1 MKIKGNRFVTS
12 ILAASMLS
20 GTFFVPASAGELEG
34 ESAIAGMAVTLNN
47 YYAGEETPDEAILD
61 YLVPK
66 AQATSEAE
74 SETETEEPKT
84 EEPKTVMAATVAVT
98 SDASNVG
105 LVSAAGYLNVREQP
119 STGSVTVGRLFSN
132 CQVNIKS
139 SVNNSEGSWYRI
151 TCGDVE
157 GYVSAAYVLV
167 GTAAKT
173 AEDNI
178 QNRYAVVTADQLNV
192 RDSASDSANVVGTV
206 YKDEEYAIIEDQG
219 DFVKI
224 HIANDEVGY
233 VSKSGITIKTQF
245 AQAQKVDN
253 EFVSQ
258 ELENFMIDINYSRNV
273 YEQAMAEG
281 TGEGY
286 YRAYAAIVY
295 AAELLGY
302 YSEFAA
308 DSGLEDLAATS
319 KQEQESA
326 LALADAAY
334 KLASD
339 SGYFTQVAE
348 SVASSEAAAESSAA
362 AESVQETQT
371 QPSTDASSEGNTTS
385 NTAETTAPS
394 SSASDETISVEVPTA
409 ASVTGIEACYQGG
422 TKYVGDVVYTAELF
436 VRVSYSDGTVKD
448 IYDGWYSPQVGM
460 TLKQE
465 GYNVVT
471 MYYGDFSSNLEVYA
485 NPAPETQ
492 PAAPETQPAAP
503 ETQPAAPAPAP
514 ETQPAAPET
523 QPAAPETQP
532 AAPAPA
538 PETQPAAPETQP
550 AAPAPAPS
558 GNGQSIVDYAMQW
571 VGQCNYVWGGTNL
584 TPGGGVDCSGFTMN
598 VYAAFG
604 ISLPHYSGEQINYGQ
619 AVSYEQLQP
628 GDLIC
633 FSGHVGIYI
642 GGGMMVHAA
651 SAERGI
657 VVDNVF
663 YNKQPIGYRRLVQII
678 KIQGRLSELTGGLI
692 FVYYNRKKRI
702 H

>member
-465 GYNVVT
+465 GYNVV

-485 NPAPETQ
+485 NPAPTQATQ

-514 ETQPAAPET
+514 ETQPAAPA
-523 QPAAPETQP
+523 PAPETQP

-550 AAPAPAPS
+550 AAPAPAPAPS

-663 YNKQPIGYRRLVQII
+663 YNKQPIGYRRLV
-678 KIQGRLSELTGGLI
+678 
-692 FVYYNRKKRI
+692 
-702 H
+702 

>member
-20 GTFFVPASAGELEG
+20 GAFFVPASAGELEG

-74 SETETEEPKT
+74 SETET

-485 NPAPETQ
+485 NPAPTQATQ

-633 FSGHVGIYI
+633 FSGHVAIYI

-663 YNKQPIGYRRLVQII
+663 YNKQPIGYRRLV
-678 KIQGRLSELTGGLI
+678 
-692 FVYYNRKKRI
+692 
-702 H
+702 

>member
-34 ESAIAGMAVTLNN
+34 ESTIAGMAVTLNN

-74 SETETEEPKT
+74 SETET

-485 NPAPETQ
+485 NPAPTQATQ

-514 ETQPAAPET
+514 ETQPAASET

-604 ISLPHYSGEQINYGQ
+604 ISLPHYSGAQINYGQ

-663 YNKQPIGYRRLVQII
+663 YNKQPIGYRRLV
-678 KIQGRLSELTGGLI
+678 
-692 FVYYNRKKRI
+692 
-702 H
+702 

>member
-74 SETETEEPKT
+74 SETET

-258 ELENFMIDINYSRNV
+258 ELENFMIDIKYSRNV

-362 AESVQETQT
+362 ESVQETQT
-371 QPSTDASSEGNTTS
+371 QPSTDASSEGNVTNGTGE
-385 NTAETTAPS
+385 TAAPS
-394 SSASDETISVEVPTA
+394 SSASDETISVEVPTV

-485 NPAPETQ
+485 NPAPTQATQ

-538 PETQPAAPETQP
+538 PETQPAAP
-550 AAPAPAPS
+550 APAPAPS

-633 FSGHVGIYI
+633 FSGHVAIYI

-663 YNKQPIGYRRLVQII
+663 YNKQPIGYRRLV
-678 KIQGRLSELTGGLI
+678 
-692 FVYYNRKKRI
+692 
-702 H
+702 

>member
-74 SETETEEPKT
+74 SETET

-362 AESVQETQT
+362 ESVQETQT
-371 QPSTDASSEGNTTS
+371 QPSTDASSEGNVTNGTGE
-385 NTAETTAPS
+385 TAAPS
-394 SSASDETISVEVPTA
+394 SSASDETISVEVPTV

-485 NPAPETQ
+485 NPAPTQATQ

-514 ETQPAAPET
+514 ETQPAAPA
-523 QPAAPETQP
+523 PAPETQP

-550 AAPAPAPS
+550 AAPAPAPAPS

-663 YNKQPIGYRRLVQII
+663 YNKQPIGYRRLV
-678 KIQGRLSELTGGLI
+678 
-692 FVYYNRKKRI
+692 
-702 H
+702 

>member
-74 SETETEEPKT
+74 SETET

-295 AAELLGY
+295 ATELLGY

-362 AESVQETQT
+362 ESVQETQT
-371 QPSTDASSEGNTTS
+371 QPSTDASSEGNVTNGTGE
-385 NTAETTAPS
+385 TAAPS
-394 SSASDETISVEVPTA
+394 SSASDETISVEVPTV

-485 NPAPETQ
+485 NPAPTQATQ

-538 PETQPAAPETQP
+538 PETQPAAP
-550 AAPAPAPS
+550 APAPAPS

-633 FSGHVGIYI
+633 FSGHVAIYI

-663 YNKQPIGYRRLVQII
+663 YNKQPIGYRRLV
-678 KIQGRLSELTGGLI
+678 
-692 FVYYNRKKRI
+692 
-702 H
+702 

>member
-74 SETETEEPKT
+74 SETET

-550 AAPAPAPS
+550 AAPAPAPAPAPS

-633 FSGHVGIYI
+633 FSGHVAIYI

-663 YNKQPIGYRRLVQII
+663 YNKQPIGYRRLV
-678 KIQGRLSELTGGLI
+678 
-692 FVYYNRKKRI
+692 
-702 H
+702 

>member
-74 SETETEEPKT
+74 SETET

-362 AESVQETQT
+362 ESVQETQT

-394 SSASDETISVEVPTA
+394 SSESDETISVEVPTA

-485 NPAPETQ
+485 NPAPTQATQ

-503 ETQPAAPAPAP
+503 ETQPAAPETQPTVP
-514 ETQPAAPET
+514 ETQPSQPTGSIRVTNVALSSDLT
-523 QPAAPETQP
+523 QYTLNLCSQYGVDSSVIFSVMYHESHFNAGAT
-532 AAPAPA
+532 
-538 PETQPAAPETQP
+538 
-550 AAPAPAPS
+550 S
-558 GNGQSIVDYAMQW
+558 GSGAQGLMQIIPRYSASRMAKLG
-571 VGQCNYVWGGTNL
+571 VTNL
-584 TPGGGVDCSGFTMN
+584 YDPASNILVGIDLLAEYYHTYGSWNQALTAYRTGNAGSDSA
-598 VYAAFG
+598 YAATILG
-604 ISLPHYSGEQINYGQ
+604 S
-619 AVSYEQLQP
+619 
-628 GDLIC
+628 
-633 FSGHVGIYI
+633 VG
-642 GGGMMVHAA
+642 M
-651 SAERGI
+651 
-657 VVDNVF
+657 F
-663 YNKQPIGYRRLVQII
+663 Q
-678 KIQGRLSELTGGLI
+678 T
-692 FVYYNRKKRI
+692 VYYE
-702 H
+702 

>member
-74 SETETEEPKT
+74 SETET

-394 SSASDETISVEVPTA
+394 SSESDETISVEVPTA

-485 NPAPETQ
+485 NPAPTQATQ

-503 ETQPAAPAPAP
+503 ETQPAAP
-514 ETQPAAPET
+514 
-523 QPAAPETQP
+523 APETQP

-633 FSGHVGIYI
+633 FSGHVAIYI

-663 YNKQPIGYRRLVQII
+663 YNKQPIGYRRLV
-678 KIQGRLSELTGGLI
+678 
-692 FVYYNRKKRI
+692 
-702 H
+702 

>member
-20 GTFFVPASAGELEG
+20 GAFFVPASAGELEG

-74 SETETEEPKT
+74 SETET

-348 SVASSEAAAESSAA
+348 SVASSEAAAES
-362 AESVQETQT
+362 VQETQT

-485 NPAPETQ
+485 NPAPTQATQPAAPETQ
-492 PAAPETQPAAP
+492 PAAPETQPPAPETQPPAP

-523 QPAAPETQP
+523 QPAAP
-532 AAPAPA
+532 
-538 PETQPAAPETQP
+538 
-550 AAPAPAPS
+550 APAPAPS

-663 YNKQPIGYRRLVQII
+663 YNKQPIGYRRLV
-678 KIQGRLSELTGGLI
+678 
-692 FVYYNRKKRI
+692 
-702 H
+702 

>member
-192 RDSASDSANVVGTV
+192 RDSASDSAKVVGTV

-224 HIANDEVGY
+224 HISNDEVGY

-550 AAPAPAPS
+550 AAPAPAPAPS

-633 FSGHVGIYI
+633 FSGHVAIYI

-663 YNKQPIGYRRLVQII
+663 YNKQPIGYRRLV
-678 KIQGRLSELTGGLI
+678 
-692 FVYYNRKKRI
+692 
-702 H
+702 

>member
-74 SETETEEPKT
+74 SETET

-362 AESVQETQT
+362 ESVQETQT

-394 SSASDETISVEVPTA
+394 SSASDETISVEVPTV

-485 NPAPETQ
+485 NPAPTQATQ
-492 PAAPETQPAAP
+492 PA
-503 ETQPAAPAPAP
+503 AP

-532 AAPAPA
+532 AAPETQPAA

-550 AAPAPAPS
+550 AAPETQPTPAPAPAPS

-604 ISLPHYSGEQINYGQ
+604 ISLPHYSGAQINYGQ

-663 YNKQPIGYRRLVQII
+663 YNKQPIGYRRLV
-678 KIQGRLSELTGGLI
+678 
-692 FVYYNRKKRI
+692 
-702 H
+702 

>member
-74 SETETEEPKT
+74 SETET

-532 AAPAPA
+532 AAPETQPAAPA
-538 PETQPAAPETQP
+538 PETQPAAP
-550 AAPAPAPS
+550 APAPAPS

-633 FSGHVGIYI
+633 FSGHVAIYI

-663 YNKQPIGYRRLVQII
+663 YNKQPIGYRRLV
-678 KIQGRLSELTGGLI
+678 
-692 FVYYNRKKRI
+692 
-702 H
+702 

>member
-1 MKIKGNRFVTS
+1 
-12 ILAASMLS
+12 MLS

-394 SSASDETISVEVPTA
+394 SSASDETISVEVPTV

-550 AAPAPAPS
+550 AAPAPAPAPS

-633 FSGHVGIYI
+633 FSGHVAIYI

-663 YNKQPIGYRRLVQII
+663 YNKQPIGYRRLV
-678 KIQGRLSELTGGLI
+678 
-692 FVYYNRKKRI
+692 
-702 H
+702 

>member
-84 EEPKTVMAATVAVT
+84 VMAATVAVT

-139 SVNNSEGSWYRI
+139 SVNNSEGRWYRI

-550 AAPAPAPS
+550 AAPAPAPAPS

-633 FSGHVGIYI
+633 FSGHVAIYI

-663 YNKQPIGYRRLVQII
+663 YNKQPIGYRRLV
-678 KIQGRLSELTGGLI
+678 
-692 FVYYNRKKRI
+692 
-702 H
+702 

>member
-74 SETETEEPKT
+74 SETET

-362 AESVQETQT
+362 ESVQETQT
-371 QPSTDASSEGNTTS
+371 QPSTDASSEGNVTNGTGE
-385 NTAETTAPS
+385 TAAPS
-394 SSASDETISVEVPTA
+394 SSASDETISVEVPTV

-485 NPAPETQ
+485 NPAPTQATQ

-503 ETQPAAPAPAP
+503 ETQPAAP
-514 ETQPAAPET
+514 
-523 QPAAPETQP
+523 
-532 AAPAPA
+532 
-538 PETQPAAPETQP
+538 
-550 AAPAPAPS
+550 APAPAPS

-604 ISLPHYSGEQINYGQ
+604 ISLPHYSGAQINYGQ

-633 FSGHVGIYI
+633 FSGHVAIYI

-663 YNKQPIGYRRLVQII
+663 YNKQPIGYRRLV
-678 KIQGRLSELTGGLI
+678 
-692 FVYYNRKKRI
+692 
-702 H
+702 

>member
-74 SETETEEPKT
+74 SETET

-167 GTAAKT
+167 GTAAKN

-362 AESVQETQT
+362 ESVQETQT

-385 NTAETTAPS
+385 NAAETTAPS
-394 SSASDETISVEVPTA
+394 SSASDETISVEVPTV

-448 IYDGWYSPQVGM
+448 IYNGWYSPQVGM

-485 NPAPETQ
+485 NPAPTQATQ
-492 PAAPETQPAAP
+492 PATPETQPAAP

-550 AAPAPAPS
+550 AAPAPAPAPS

-604 ISLPHYSGEQINYGQ
+604 ISLPHYSGAQINYGQ

-663 YNKQPIGYRRLVQII
+663 YNKQPIGYRRLV
-678 KIQGRLSELTGGLI
+678 
-692 FVYYNRKKRI
+692 
-702 H
+702 

>member
-178 QNRYAVVTADQLNV
+178 QNRYAVVTADQLKV

-348 SVASSEAAAESSAA
+348 SVASSEAVAESSAA

-550 AAPAPAPS
+550 AAPAPAPAPS

-604 ISLPHYSGEQINYGQ
+604 ISLPHYSGAQINYGQ

-633 FSGHVGIYI
+633 FSGHVAIYI

-663 YNKQPIGYRRLVQII
+663 YNKQPIGYRRLV
-678 KIQGRLSELTGGLI
+678 
-692 FVYYNRKKRI
+692 
-702 H
+702 

>member
-74 SETETEEPKT
+74 SETET

-362 AESVQETQT
+362 ESVQETQA
-371 QPSTDASSEGNTTS
+371 QPSTDASSEGNTTNGTGES
-385 NTAETTAPS
+385 AAPS
-394 SSASDETISVEVPTA
+394 SSASDETISVEVPTV

-485 NPAPETQ
+485 NPAPTQATQ

-514 ETQPAAPET
+514 ETQPAAPA
-523 QPAAPETQP
+523 PAPETQP

-550 AAPAPAPS
+550 AAPAPAPAPS

-633 FSGHVGIYI
+633 FSGHVAIYI

-663 YNKQPIGYRRLVQII
+663 YNKQPIGYRRLV
-678 KIQGRLSELTGGLI
+678 
-692 FVYYNRKKRI
+692 
-702 H
+702 

>member
-74 SETETEEPKT
+74 SETET

-192 RDSASDSANVVGTV
+192 RDSASESAKVVGTV

-224 HIANDEVGY
+224 HISNDEVGY

-362 AESVQETQT
+362 ESVQETPA
-371 QPSTDASSEGNTTS
+371 QPSTDASSEGNTT
-385 NTAETTAPS
+385 NGTGETAAPS
-394 SSASDETISVEVPTA
+394 SSASDETISVEVPTVA
-409 ASVTGIEACYQGG
+409 AVTGIEACYQGG

-485 NPAPETQ
+485 NPAPTQATQ

-503 ETQPAAPAPAP
+503 ETQPAAPETQPAAP

-532 AAPAPA
+532 AAPAP
-538 PETQPAAPETQP
+538 
-550 AAPAPAPS
+550 APAPAPS

-604 ISLPHYSGEQINYGQ
+604 ISLPHYSGSQINYGQ

-633 FSGHVGIYI
+633 FPGHVGIYI

-663 YNKQPIGYRRLVQII
+663 YNKQPIGYRRLV
-678 KIQGRLSELTGGLI
+678 
-692 FVYYNRKKRI
+692 
-702 H
+702 

>member
-74 SETETEEPKT
+74 SETET

-348 SVASSEAAAESSAA
+348 SVASSEAAAES
-362 AESVQETQT
+362 VQETQT

-550 AAPAPAPS
+550 AAPAPAPAPS

-663 YNKQPIGYRRLVQII
+663 YNKQPIGYRRLV
-678 KIQGRLSELTGGLI
+678 
-692 FVYYNRKKRI
+692 
-702 H
+702 

>member
-74 SETETEEPKT
+74 SETET

-362 AESVQETQT
+362 ESVQETQT

-503 ETQPAAPAPAP
+503 APAP
-514 ETQPAAPET
+514 ETQPAASET

-550 AAPAPAPS
+550 AAPAPAPAPS

-663 YNKQPIGYRRLVQII
+663 YNKQPIGYRRLV
-678 KIQGRLSELTGGLI
+678 
-692 FVYYNRKKRI
+692 
-702 H
+702 

>member
-326 LALADAAY
+326 LALADVAY

-394 SSASDETISVEVPTA
+394 SSASDETISVEVPTV

-485 NPAPETQ
+485 NPAPTQATQ
-492 PAAPETQPAAP
+492 PA
-503 ETQPAAPAPAP
+503 AP

-532 AAPAPA
+532 AAPETQPAA

-550 AAPAPAPS
+550 AAPETQPAAPAPAPAPS

-663 YNKQPIGYRRLVQII
+663 YNKQPIGYRRLV
-678 KIQGRLSELTGGLI
+678 
-692 FVYYNRKKRI
+692 
-702 H
+702 

>member
-74 SETETEEPKT
+74 SETET

-348 SVASSEAAAESSAA
+348 SVASSEAAAES
-362 AESVQETQT
+362 VQETQT

-492 PAAPETQPAAP
+492 PAAP
-503 ETQPAAPAPAP
+503 AP

-550 AAPAPAPS
+550 TPAPAPAPS

-663 YNKQPIGYRRLVQII
+663 YNKQPIGYRRLV
-678 KIQGRLSELTGGLI
+678 
-692 FVYYNRKKRI
+692 
-702 H
+702 

>member
-139 SVNNSEGSWYRI
+139 SVNNSEDSWYRI

-485 NPAPETQ
+485 NPAPTQATQ

-503 ETQPAAPAPAP
+503 ETQPAAPETQPTVP
-514 ETQPAAPET
+514 ETQPSQPTGSIRVTNVALSSDLT
-523 QPAAPETQP
+523 QYTLNLCSQYGVDSSVIFSVMYHESQFNAGAT
-532 AAPAPA
+532 
-538 PETQPAAPETQP
+538 
-550 AAPAPAPS
+550 S
-558 GNGQSIVDYAMQW
+558 GKGAQGLMQIIPRYSASRMAKLG
-571 VGQCNYVWGGTNL
+571 VTNL
-584 TPGGGVDCSGFTMN
+584 YDPASNILVGIDLLAEYYHTYGSWNQALTAYRTGNAGSDSA
-598 VYAAFG
+598 YAATILG
-604 ISLPHYSGEQINYGQ
+604 S
-619 AVSYEQLQP
+619 
-628 GDLIC
+628 
-633 FSGHVGIYI
+633 VG
-642 GGGMMVHAA
+642 M
-651 SAERGI
+651 
-657 VVDNVF
+657 F
-663 YNKQPIGYRRLVQII
+663 Q
-678 KIQGRLSELTGGLI
+678 T
-692 FVYYNRKKRI
+692 VYYE
-702 H
+702 

>member
-20 GTFFVPASAGELEG
+20 GTFFAPASAGELEG

-362 AESVQETQT
+362 ESVQETQT
-371 QPSTDASSEGNTTS
+371 QPSTDASSEGNVTNGTG
-385 NTAETTAPS
+385 ETTAPS

-485 NPAPETQ
+485 NPAPTQATQ

-633 FSGHVGIYI
+633 FSGHVAIYI

-663 YNKQPIGYRRLVQII
+663 YNKQPIGYRRLV
-678 KIQGRLSELTGGLI
+678 
-692 FVYYNRKKRI
+692 
-702 H
+702 

>member
-74 SETETEEPKT
+74 SETET

-362 AESVQETQT
+362 ESVQETQT
-371 QPSTDASSEGNTTS
+371 QPSTDASSEGNVTNGTGE
-385 NTAETTAPS
+385 TAAPS
-394 SSASDETISVEVPTA
+394 SSASDETISVEVPTV

-485 NPAPETQ
+485 NPAPTQ
-492 PAAPETQPAAP
+492 A
-503 ETQPAAPAPAP
+503 TQPAAPAPAPETQPAAP

-538 PETQPAAPETQP
+538 PETQPAAP
-550 AAPAPAPS
+550 APAPAPS

-633 FSGHVGIYI
+633 FSGHVAIYI

-663 YNKQPIGYRRLVQII
+663 YNKQPIGYRRLV
-678 KIQGRLSELTGGLI
+678 
-692 FVYYNRKKRI
+692 
-702 H
+702 

>member
-74 SETETEEPKT
+74 SETET

-362 AESVQETQT
+362 ESVQETQT
-371 QPSTDASSEGNTTS
+371 QPSTDASSEGNVTNGTGE
-385 NTAETTAPS
+385 TAAPS
-394 SSASDETISVEVPTA
+394 SSASDETISVEVPTV

-485 NPAPETQ
+485 NPAPTQATQPAAPETQ
-492 PAAPETQPAAP
+492 PAAPETQPPAPETQPAAP

-523 QPAAPETQP
+523 QPAAP
-532 AAPAPA
+532 
-538 PETQPAAPETQP
+538 
-550 AAPAPAPS
+550 APAPAPS

-663 YNKQPIGYRRLVQII
+663 YNKQPIGYRRLV
-678 KIQGRLSELTGGLI
+678 
-692 FVYYNRKKRI
+692 
-702 H
+702 

>member
-173 AEDNI
+173 SEDNI

-550 AAPAPAPS
+550 AAPAPAPAPS

-633 FSGHVGIYI
+633 FSGHVAIYI

-663 YNKQPIGYRRLVQII
+663 YNKQPIGYRRLV
-678 KIQGRLSELTGGLI
+678 
-692 FVYYNRKKRI
+692 
-702 H
+702 

>member
-20 GTFFVPASAGELEG
+20 GTFFAPASAGELEG

-167 GTAAKT
+167 GTAAKI

-362 AESVQETQT
+362 ESVQETQT
-371 QPSTDASSEGNTTS
+371 QPSTDASSEGNVTNGTGE
-385 NTAETTAPS
+385 TAAPS

-485 NPAPETQ
+485 NPAPTQATQ

-514 ETQPAAPET
+514 ETQPAAPA
-523 QPAAPETQP
+523 PAPETQP

-550 AAPAPAPS
+550 AAPAPAPAPS

-663 YNKQPIGYRRLVQII
+663 YNKQPIGYRRLV
-678 KIQGRLSELTGGLI
+678 
-692 FVYYNRKKRI
+692 
-702 H
+702 

>member
-74 SETETEEPKT
+74 SETET

-348 SVASSEAAAESSAA
+348 SVASSEAAAES
-362 AESVQETQT
+362 VQETQT

-503 ETQPAAPAPAP
+503 ETQPAAPAP

-550 AAPAPAPS
+550 TPAPAPAPS

-633 FSGHVGIYI
+633 FSGHVAIYI

-663 YNKQPIGYRRLVQII
+663 YNKQPIGYRRLV
-678 KIQGRLSELTGGLI
+678 
-692 FVYYNRKKRI
+692 
-702 H
+702 

>member
-74 SETETEEPKT
+74 SETET

-348 SVASSEAAAESSAA
+348 SVASSEAAAES
-362 AESVQETQT
+362 VQETQT

-394 SSASDETISVEVPTA
+394 SSASDENISVEVPTA

-550 AAPAPAPS
+550 AAPAPAPAPS

-663 YNKQPIGYRRLVQII
+663 YNKQPIGYRRLV
-678 KIQGRLSELTGGLI
+678 
-692 FVYYNRKKRI
+692 
-702 H
+702 

>member
-20 GTFFVPASAGELEG
+20 GAFFVPASAGELEG

-74 SETETEEPKT
+74 SETET

-192 RDSASDSANVVGTV
+192 RDSASESAKVVGTV

-224 HIANDEVGY
+224 HISNDEVGY

-362 AESVQETQT
+362 ESVQETQA
-371 QPSTDASSEGNTTS
+371 QPSTDVSSEGNTTNGTGES
-385 NTAETTAPS
+385 AAPS
-394 SSASDETISVEVPTA
+394 SSASDETISVEVPTV

-485 NPAPETQ
+485 NPAPTQATQ
-492 PAAPETQPAAP
+492 PA
-503 ETQPAAPAPAP
+503 AP

-532 AAPAPA
+532 AAPETQPAA

-550 AAPAPAPS
+550 AAPETQPAAPAPAPAPS

-604 ISLPHYSGEQINYGQ
+604 ISLPHYSGSQINYGQ

-633 FSGHVGIYI
+633 FPGHVGIYI

-663 YNKQPIGYRRLVQII
+663 YNKQPIGYRRLV
-678 KIQGRLSELTGGLI
+678 
-692 FVYYNRKKRI
+692 
-702 H
+702 

>member
-74 SETETEEPKT
+74 SETET

-362 AESVQETQT
+362 ESVQETQT
-371 QPSTDASSEGNTTS
+371 QPSTDASSEGNVTNGTGE
-385 NTAETTAPS
+385 TAAPS
-394 SSASDETISVEVPTA
+394 SSASDETISVEVPTV

-485 NPAPETQ
+485 NPAPTQATQ
-492 PAAPETQPAAP
+492 PAAPETQPAAQ

-633 FSGHVGIYI
+633 FSGHVAIYI

-663 YNKQPIGYRRLVQII
+663 YNKQPIGYRRLV
-678 KIQGRLSELTGGLI
+678 
-692 FVYYNRKKRI
+692 
-702 H
+702 

>member
-74 SETETEEPKT
+74 SETET

-362 AESVQETQT
+362 ESVQETQT
-371 QPSTDASSEGNTTS
+371 QPSTDASSEGNVTNGTGE
-385 NTAETTAPS
+385 TAAPS
-394 SSASDETISVEVPTA
+394 SSASDETISVEVPTV

-485 NPAPETQ
+485 NPAPTQATQ

-532 AAPAPA
+532 AAPETQPAAPAPA
-538 PETQPAAPETQP
+538 PETQPAAP
-550 AAPAPAPS
+550 APAPAPS

-604 ISLPHYSGEQINYGQ
+604 ISLPHYSGAQINYGQ

-633 FSGHVGIYI
+633 FSGHVAIYI

-663 YNKQPIGYRRLVQII
+663 YNKQPIGYRRLV
-678 KIQGRLSELTGGLI
+678 
-692 FVYYNRKKRI
+692 
-702 H
+702 

>member
-1 MKIKGNRFVTS
+1 MKIKGNRLVTS

-20 GTFFVPASAGELEG
+20 GMCVIPASAGELEG

-47 YYAGEETPDEAILD
+47 YYAGEETPDEGILD
-61 YLVPK
+61 YLVPL
-66 AQATSEAE
+66 AQATSEAETE
-74 SETETEEPKT
+74 SETETEEPR
-84 EEPKTVMAATVAVT
+84 TVMAATVAIE

-119 STGSVTVGRLFSN
+119 STGSVTIGRLFSN
-132 CQVNIKS
+132 CQVVILD
-139 SVNNSEGSWYRI
+139 SVNNSEGSWYHI

-157 GYVSAAYVLV
+157 GYVSASYVLV
-167 GTAAKT
+167 GSAAKT

-178 QNRYAVVTADQLNV
+178 QNRYAVITADQLNV
-192 RDSASDSANVVGTV
+192 RDSASESAKVVGTV

-302 YSEFAA
+302 YSDFAS
-308 DSGLEDLAATS
+308 DSGLTELAETS
-319 KQEQESA
+319 KQEQDSA

-334 KLASD
+334 QLASD
-339 SGYFTQVAE
+339 AGYFTQVAE
-348 SVASSEAAAESSAA
+348 SVAASEAASESAQ
-362 AESVQETQT
+362 ESQV
-371 QPSTDASSEGNTTS
+371 QPSTDASTNTDGNGANGNGTGD
-385 NTAETTAPS
+385 ATAPS
-394 SSASDETISVEVPTA
+394 SAASNDTISVEVPTVA
-409 ASVTGIEACYQGG
+409 TITGIEACYQGG

-448 IYDGWYSPQVGM
+448 VYDGWYSPQVGM

-485 NPAPETQ
+485 NPAPVQPSET
-492 PAAPETQPAAP
+492 PAET
-503 ETQPAAPAPAP
+503 PAPV
-514 ETQPAAPET
+514 ETPAET
-523 QPAAPETQP
+523 
-532 AAPAPA
+532 PAPV
-538 PETQPAAPETQP
+538 ETPAET
-550 AAPAPAPS
+550 PAPVETPAETPAPVETPAETPAPTEPQPTPAPTPS
-558 GNGQSIVDYAMQW
+558 ATGQSIVDYAMQW

-584 TPGGGVDCSGFTMN
+584 TQGGGVDCSGFTMN

-604 ISLPHYSGEQINYGQ
+604 ISLPHYSGSQINYGQ

-633 FSGHVGIYI
+633 FIGHVAIYI

-663 YNKQPIGYRRLVQII
+663 YNKQPIGYRRLV
-678 KIQGRLSELTGGLI
+678 
-692 FVYYNRKKRI
+692 
-702 H
+702 

>member
-74 SETETEEPKT
+74 SETET

-362 AESVQETQT
+362 ESVQETQA
-371 QPSTDASSEGNTTS
+371 QPSTDASSEGNTTNGTGES
-385 NTAETTAPS
+385 AAPS
-394 SSASDETISVEVPTA
+394 SSASDETISVEVPTV

-485 NPAPETQ
+485 NPAPTQATQ

-633 FSGHVGIYI
+633 FSGHVAIYI

-663 YNKQPIGYRRLVQII
+663 YNKQPIGYRRLV
-678 KIQGRLSELTGGLI
+678 
-692 FVYYNRKKRI
+692 
-702 H
+702 

>member
-74 SETETEEPKT
+74 SETET

-348 SVASSEAAAESSAA
+348 SVASSEAAAES
-362 AESVQETQT
+362 VQETQT

-532 AAPAPA
+532 AAPETQPAAPAPA
-538 PETQPAAPETQP
+538 PETQPAAP
-550 AAPAPAPS
+550 APAPAPS

-633 FSGHVGIYI
+633 FSGHVAIYI

-663 YNKQPIGYRRLVQII
+663 YNKQPIGYRRLV
-678 KIQGRLSELTGGLI
+678 
-692 FVYYNRKKRI
+692 
-702 H
+702 

>member
-74 SETETEEPKT
+74 SETET

-348 SVASSEAAAESSAA
+348 SVASSEAAAES
-362 AESVQETQT
+362 VQETQT

-503 ETQPAAPAPAP
+503 ETQPVAPAPAP

-550 AAPAPAPS
+550 AAPAPAPAPAPS

-663 YNKQPIGYRRLVQII
+663 YNKQPIGYRRLV
-678 KIQGRLSELTGGLI
+678 
-692 FVYYNRKKRI
+692 
-702 H
+702 